1 MRYLLRYITFMVFYI
16 RAVFGFCQ
24 AQPEY
29 LEKTL
34 HYLDNDPDSAIYYAK
49 GFLRSKNNS
58 LWSSELN
65 AVIGKA
71 FWVQANYDSSFYYY
85 QLGLN
90 SAEIGN
96 QSEFVAHNMSGL
108 GDVNLAQGKMS
119 IAQDYYTQALR
130 IYDSLGMPKRA
141 AEVYTSIGFLFQR
154 SNDLEKARA
163 YYDKSLALDRYKN
176 FTARIYLATWYG
188 RMNRPDSA
196 LAIYYDLLQVP
207 EIHDH
212 KRLAAKIYLNGAII
226 HDQLG
231 NHEKVIEFSAH

>member
-1 MRYLLRYITFMVFYI
+1 MVFYI

-130 IYDSLGMPKRA
+130 IY
-141 AEVYTSIGFLFQR
+141 
-154 SNDLEKARA
+154 
-163 YYDKSLALDRYKN
+163 
-176 FTARIYLATWYG
+176 
-188 RMNRPDSA
+188 
-196 LAIYYDLLQVP
+196 
-207 EIHDH
+207 
-212 KRLAAKIYLNGAII
+212 
-226 HDQLG
+226 
-231 NHEKVIEFSAH
+231 